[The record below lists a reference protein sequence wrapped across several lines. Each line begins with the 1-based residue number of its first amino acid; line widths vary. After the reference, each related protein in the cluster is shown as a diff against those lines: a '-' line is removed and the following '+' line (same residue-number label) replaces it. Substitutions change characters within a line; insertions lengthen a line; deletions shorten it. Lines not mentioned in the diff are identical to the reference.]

1 MLDQTG
7 FYATSGGQPHDTG
20 MREGRGERG
29 EGRGER
35 GEGRGERGEGRG
47 ERGEGRE
54 VKERFSDTNK
64 YVGVLGGVKVVEVVE
79 DAKV

>member
-1 MLDQTG
+1 MTQVC
-7 FYATSGGQPHDTG
+7 A
-20 MREGRGERG
+20 RG

-47 ERGEGRE
+47 ERGGGGGRRE